1 MTLNIIIIICVL
13 LLLAYI
19 FDLTASKTKIP
30 SVILL
35 LFLGWIVR
43 QGFLLLDFQIPD
55 LTIFLKLFGTIGLIL
70 IVLEG
75 SLDLEFDKSK
85 LKTIRNAFL
94 ISVISISVI
103 SFILTV
109 IFQLFQSGS
118 FKNCLLNAIPFGII
132 SSAIAIPSVK
142 HLPARQKEFVVYE
155 SSLSDIL
162 GVVVFNFFLFHEV
175 VNLQAFGHFGFQLL
189 ILTVISFVATI
200 ILSILLSK
208 IEHHIKFI
216 PIVIL
221 IVLIYAVSE
230 VFHLPALIFILIFGL
245 FIGNICRLKE
255 INLIKKLKPEIIN
268 KEVNRFYDL
277 IKEVTFLIRALFFLI
292 FGFLIE
298 TQELINPSSL
308 LISVLIVAIIFLF
321 RWAVFKLFKME
332 INPLAY
338 IAPRGLITILL
349 FLSIPKVMNID
360 FVTKSL
366 IIQVVILST
375 LVMMTGLLISK
386 NKQSGKNSQ
395 SEKKDLDQSS
405 NTIEA

>member
-1 MTLNIIIIICVL
+1 MTLNIIIVVCVL

-19 FDLTASKTKIP
+19 FDLTATKTRIP

-35 LFLGWIVR
+35 LFLGWVVK
-43 QGFLLLDFQIPD
+43 QAFVLFDFQIPD

-85 LKTIRNAFL
+85 IKTIRNAFF
-94 ISVISISVI
+94 VSII
-103 SFILTV
+103 SFSVVTFVLTA
-109 IFQLFQSGS
+109 IFQLFQDGDTKS
-118 FKNCLLNAIPFGII
+118 CLINAIPLGII

-142 HLPARQKEFVVYE
+142 HLPVFQKEFVVYE

-162 GVVVFNFFLFHEV
+162 GVVVFNFFLFHN
-175 VNLQAFGHFGFQLL
+175 VNNAHAFGHFGVQLL
-189 ILTVISFVATI
+189 ILIIISLAATI

-245 FIGNICRLKE
+245 FIGNICRLKN
-255 INLIKKLKPEIIN
+255 INIIKRLKPEILN
-268 KEVNRFYDL
+268 KEVNKFYDL

-298 TQELINPSSL
+298 TSELIDPSSL
-308 LISVLIVAIIFLF
+308 LISVMIVAIIFLS
-321 RWAVFKLFKME
+321 RWAVIRLFKLSV
-332 INPLAY
+332 NPLAF

-349 FLSIPKVMNID
+349 FLSIPELMGID
-360 FVTKSL
+360 IVTKSL

-375 LVMMTGLLISK
+375 LVMMIGFMATKKKKTHIEFDEELTSPDM
-386 NKQSGKNSQ
+386 KQ
-395 SEKKDLDQSS
+395 
-405 NTIEA
+405 T